1 MSLETSFRALVGK
14 NIERMNETIAILY
27 NFSNFCESSKRN
39 VYQVLESYKR
49 KLHFGIWKIYGRFLC
64 SSIFISKEIRKI
76 YVQKFYSELINN
88 K

>member
-39 VYQVLESYKR
+39 VRNAKESYTSEFEK
-49 KLHFGIWKIYGRFLC
+49 YMDASYAVQFL
-64 SSIFISKEIRKI
+64 S
-76 YVQKFYSELINN
+76 QK